1 MTSGNAGHLHVW
13 SRSERPHTGGSPHP
27 LTFSRMGYGPAMTAD
42 YRPNLVR
49 SFERHLRAENRSEHT
64 IASYLESL
72 RQAEA
77 FLAGRGRSL
86 VDARREDL
94 EAFLGELLQRRAA
107 ETVATRYRRLR
118 VLYRWLEEEEEIPA
132 SPMAGMKPPIVP
144 DQPVPIVPED
154 GLRRLLAACA
164 GKDFGVASWPTT
176 SDLGLTDGT
185 RQMLEDL
192 LRLGDQL
199 TEDPERASPGQV
211 ATQSW
216 PSRHSEADGQGST
229 REPASMSGADH
240 VRLRERLDQAA
251 QRCNRARPGYPPA
264 LFNLH

>member
-1 MTSGNAGHLHVW
+1 
-13 SRSERPHTGGSPHP
+13 
-27 LTFSRMGYGPAMTAD
+27 
-42 YRPNLVR
+42 
-49 SFERHLRAENRSEHT
+49 
-64 IASYLESL
+64 
-72 RQAEA
+72 
-77 FLAGRGRSL
+77 
-86 VDARREDL
+86 
-94 EAFLGELLQRRAA
+94 
-107 ETVATRYRRLR
+107 
-118 VLYRWLEEEEEIPA
+118 
-132 SPMAGMKPPIVP
+132 MAGMKPPIVP

-264 LFNLH
+264 LFNLHATGTGSARQPDPLHHPRPCGTSPSILSPTDGPRLSQGCVLTPLYNRRSEAYRRHWNHKEAAQTHCSDSGGEAPARPHPPNDASDGLARETQ

>member
-1 MTSGNAGHLHVW
+1 
-13 SRSERPHTGGSPHP
+13 
-27 LTFSRMGYGPAMTAD
+27 
-42 YRPNLVR
+42 VR
-49 SFERHLRAENRSEHT
+49 VISW
-64 IASYLESL
+64 
-72 RQAEA
+72 
-77 FLAGRGRSL
+77 LAGAHDRRPAESRECAKPA
-86 VDARREDL
+86 DAHWVV
-94 EAFLGELLQRRAA
+94 
-107 ETVATRYRRLR
+107 TVATRYRRLR

-164 GKDFGVASWPTT
+164 GKDFEVASWPTT

-264 LFNLH
+264 LFNLHATGTGSDDNQIRFTIRGHAGRHLPS

>member
-1 MTSGNAGHLHVW
+1 
-13 SRSERPHTGGSPHP
+13 
-27 LTFSRMGYGPAMTAD
+27 
-42 YRPNLVR
+42 
-49 SFERHLRAENRSEHT
+49 
-64 IASYLESL
+64 
-72 RQAEA
+72 
-77 FLAGRGRSL
+77 
-86 VDARREDL
+86 
-94 EAFLGELLQRRAA
+94 
-107 ETVATRYRRLR
+107 
-118 VLYRWLEEEEEIPA
+118 
-132 SPMAGMKPPIVP
+132 MAGMKPPIVP

-164 GKDFGVASWPTT
+164 GKDFEVASWPTT

-229 REPASMSGADH
+229 REPASMSGLTMCGCARGLTRRPSAAT
-240 VRLRERLDQAA
+240 VRGRATRP
-251 QRCNRARPGYPPA
+251 RCSICTPLGPVATTTRSASPSAGMRDVTFHLESN
-264 LFNLH
+264 